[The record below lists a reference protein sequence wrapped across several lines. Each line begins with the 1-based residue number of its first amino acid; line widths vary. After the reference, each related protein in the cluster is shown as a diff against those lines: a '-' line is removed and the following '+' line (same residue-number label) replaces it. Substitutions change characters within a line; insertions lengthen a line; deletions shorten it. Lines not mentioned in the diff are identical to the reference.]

1 MEWLRVGH
9 DWATDTHVLIC
20 LILSPNYEI
29 SFKLF
34 SALKYV
40 RILRLERTFSVIVL
54 ASGRAEI

>member
-1 MEWLRVGH
+1 M
-9 DWATDTHVLIC
+9 LIY
-20 LILSPNYEI
+20 LILSANDEI

-54 ASGRAEI
+54 ASGRAEILNQADSRAYGLTTT